1 MTKNDD
7 KRVPALRFKGFN
19 DDWAQRKL
27 KNLVS
32 FSKGK
37 GYTKNDLLS
46 NGTPILLYGMLY
58 TNYLERYSNF
68 FTYAKANLKSVYSTK
83 HEVVMPDSGETSVDI
98 ARASWV
104 DKPGVIL
111 GGGLII
117 LKPKDIIFPGFLA
130 YSLTYGKNHKDI
142 ASKAQGKSVV
152 HIHSKDLANLK
163 FFFPKNIVTQRKIC
177 NLLEEVNTYI
187 SLQQRKL
194 KQYQLIKK
202 WLCSVVFNDTVHD
215 DANILFSNRV
225 KANQLFES
233 ISKKGFK
240 DLPVLSASQEKGM
253 VFRDDISK
261 NITYTNSNLNNYKLV
276 SPGNFVVHLR
286 SFQGGFSYSNKI
298 GIASPAYTIFE
309 FKDNIKYDSIFWKE
323 KFKSYNFI
331 QLLKKVTYG
340 VRDGRSISF
349 SDFLSLYLTFPDI
362 EIQKKIGKCFKALD
376 NQISDQQCIIQ
387 QLKQLKQFLLQNM
400 FI

>member
-1 MTKNDD
+1 MNSGKDYKELN
-7 KRVPALRFKGFN
+7 KGNVPVYGT
-19 DDWAQRKL
+19 
-27 KNLVS
+27 
-32 FSKGK
+32 G
-37 GYTKNDLLS
+37 GYMM
-46 NGTPILLYGMLY
+46 I
-58 TNYLERYSNF
+58 
-68 FTYAKANLKSVYSTK
+68 
-83 HEVVMPDSGETSVDI
+83 SVDHALSHKDAVGI
-98 ARASWV
+98 GRKGSINKPQYLKAPFWTV
-104 DKPGVIL
+104 DTLFFMTTKENNNLEFI
-111 GGGLII
+111 
-117 LKPKDIIFPGFLA
+117 
-130 YSLTYGKNHKDI
+130 YSLSQTINWKKYDESTGLPSLSKNTINNISIKTPSYFEQKKIGKIISQID
-142 ASKAQGKSVV
+142 
-152 HIHSKDLANLK
+152 
-163 FFFPKNIVTQRKIC
+163 T
-177 NLLEEVNTYI
+177 LL

>member
-1 MTKNDD
+1 MTKIDD

-27 KNLVS
+27 GKL
-32 FSKGK
+32 SKIKSGQTPSSHDNSNYYPPQINWIRTGDLTNSK
-37 GYTKNDLLS
+37 IISVDKLLS
-46 NGTPILLYGMLY
+46 KKGA
-58 TNYLERYSNF
+58 E
-68 FTYAKANLKSVYSTK
+68 K
-83 HEVVMPDSGETSVDI
+83 
-98 ARASWV
+98 
-104 DKPGVIL
+104 
-111 GGGLII
+111 
-117 LKPKDIIFPGFLA
+117 
-130 YSLTYGKNHKDI
+130 LT
-142 ASKAQGKSVV
+142 V
-152 HIHSKDLANLK
+152 
-163 FFFPKNIVTQRKIC
+163 FPKNTVVIAMYGGFNQIGRTGLLTFPSTINQALAAISPNPLINSNFLLQLLNKNIYTWRRVAASSRKDPNITKKDIE
-177 NLLEEVNTYI
+177 NQKFDFPSLFEQEKI
-187 SLQQRKL
+187 SKLISLIDKLITLQQRKL

>member
-7 KRVPALRFKGFN
+7 KRIPALRFKGFN

-27 KNLVS
+27 GDYITVNKIKNKENNHFIPYSISNKWGFIPQEKQFGEGNTYSKTNKATNYIVEPNTFAYNPARINVGSIAYQNNQFPVIVSSLYEIFKAKKNLNDEFLMNWFKTEKFTRQIQKLQEGGVRQYFFIDKMQES
-32 FSKGK
+32 RITIPFISEQEEISK
-37 GYTKNDLLS
+37 TLNQIS
-46 NGTPILLYGMLY
+46 N
-58 TNYLERYSNF
+58 
-68 FTYAKANLKSVYSTK
+68 
-83 HEVVMPDSGETSVDI
+83 
-98 ARASWV
+98 
-104 DKPGVIL
+104 
-111 GGGLII
+111 LI
-117 LKPKDIIFPGFLA
+117 K
-130 YSLTYGKNHKDI
+130 
-142 ASKAQGKSVV
+142 
-152 HIHSKDLANLK
+152 
-163 FFFPKNIVTQRKIC
+163 
-177 NLLEEVNTYI
+177 
-187 SLQQRKL
+187 LQQRKL

-349 SDFLSLYLTFPDI
+349 SDFLSLYLAFPDI

>member
-1 MTKNDD
+1 MTKIDD

-19 DDWAQRKL
+19 DDWAQQEL
-27 KNLVS
+27 KDLVS
-32 FSKGK
+32 FYSGLTYHPEDIKSTGVFVIRS
-37 GYTKNDLLS
+37 S
-46 NGTPILLYGMLY
+46 NIKHGQLVNADNVYVDP
-58 TNYLERYSNF
+58 
-68 FTYAKANLKSVYSTK
+68 KSVNSTYVRK
-83 HEVVMPDSGETSVDI
+83 
-98 ARASWV
+98 
-104 DKPGVIL
+104 
-111 GGGLII
+111 
-117 LKPKDIIFPGFLA
+117 KDIIVVVRNGSRNLI
-130 YSLTYGKNHKDI
+130 GKHAQVHNDI
-142 ASKAQGKSVV
+142 SKSVIGAFMTGIRSNNNDFISALFDSDKFRKE
-152 HIHSKDLANLK
+152 IHKNLGATINQITTGEFK
-163 FFFPKNIVTQRKIC
+163 KMIFPTPQTLNEKEKIG
-177 NLLEEVNTYI
+177 NLISQINSLV

-215 DANILFSNRV
+215 DTNILFSNRV

-261 NITYTNSNLNNYKLV
+261 NITYTNNNLNNYKLV
-276 SPGNFVVHLR
+276 FPGNFVVHLR
-286 SFQGGFSYSNKI
+286 SFQGGFSYSDKI
-298 GIASPAYTIFE
+298 GIASPAYTIFG
-309 FKDNIKYDSIFWKE
+309 FKDNIKYDPIFWKE

-376 NQISDQQCIIQ
+376 NQTSDQQCIIQ

>member
-7 KRVPALRFKGFN
+7 KRIPALRFKGFN
-19 DDWAQRKL
+19 DDWAQHKL
-27 KNLVS
+27 RNILIVNSGKDYKELN
-32 FSKGK
+32 KGNVPVYGTG
-37 GYTKNDLLS
+37 GYMM
-46 NGTPILLYGMLY
+46 I
-58 TNYLERYSNF
+58 
-68 FTYAKANLKSVYSTK
+68 
-83 HEVVMPDSGETSVDI
+83 SVDHALSHKDAVGI
-98 ARASWV
+98 GRKGSINKPQYLKAPFWTV
-104 DKPGVIL
+104 DTLFFMTTKENNNLEFI
-111 GGGLII
+111 
-117 LKPKDIIFPGFLA
+117 
-130 YSLTYGKNHKDI
+130 YSLSQTINWKKYDESTGLPSLSKNTINNISIKTPSYFEQKKIGKIISQID
-142 ASKAQGKSVV
+142 
-152 HIHSKDLANLK
+152 
-163 FFFPKNIVTQRKIC
+163 T
-177 NLLEEVNTYI
+177 LL

>member
-1 MTKNDD
+1 MKILT
-7 KRVPALRFKGFN
+7 
-19 DDWAQRKL
+19 WAQQEL
-27 KNLVS
+27 KDLVS
-32 FSKGK
+32 FYSGLTYHPEDIKSTGVFVIRS
-37 GYTKNDLLS
+37 S
-46 NGTPILLYGMLY
+46 NIKHGQLVNADNVYVDP
-58 TNYLERYSNF
+58 
-68 FTYAKANLKSVYSTK
+68 KSVNSTYVRK
-83 HEVVMPDSGETSVDI
+83 
-98 ARASWV
+98 
-104 DKPGVIL
+104 
-111 GGGLII
+111 
-117 LKPKDIIFPGFLA
+117 KDIIVVVRNGSRNLI
-130 YSLTYGKNHKDI
+130 GKHAQVHNDI
-142 ASKAQGKSVV
+142 SKSVIGAFMTGIRSNNNDFISALFDSDKFRKE
-152 HIHSKDLANLK
+152 IHKNLGATINQITTGEFK
-163 FFFPKNIVTQRKIC
+163 KMIFPTPQTLNEKEKIG
-177 NLLEEVNTYI
+177 NLISQINSLV

-215 DANILFSNRV
+215 DTNILFSNRV

-276 SPGNFVVHLR
+276 FPRNFVVHLR
-286 SFQGGFSYSNKI
+286 SFQGGFSYSDKI
-298 GIASPAYTIFE
+298 GITSPAYTIFG
-309 FKDNIKYDSIFWKE
+309 FKDNIKYDPIFWKE

-376 NQISDQQCIIQ
+376 NQTSDQQCIIQ

>member
-1 MTKNDD
+1 MD
-7 KRVPALRFKGFN
+7 K
-19 DDWAQRKL
+19 
-27 KNLVS
+27 
-32 FSKGK
+32 
-37 GYTKNDLLS
+37 LLS
-46 NGTPILLYGMLY
+46 KKGA
-58 TNYLERYSNF
+58 E
-68 FTYAKANLKSVYSTK
+68 K
-83 HEVVMPDSGETSVDI
+83 
-98 ARASWV
+98 
-104 DKPGVIL
+104 
-111 GGGLII
+111 
-117 LKPKDIIFPGFLA
+117 
-130 YSLTYGKNHKDI
+130 LT
-142 ASKAQGKSVV
+142 V
-152 HIHSKDLANLK
+152 
-163 FFFPKNIVTQRKIC
+163 FPKNTVVIAMYGGFNQIGRTGLLTFPSTINQALAAISPNPLINSNFLLQLLNKNIYTWRRVAASSRKDPNITKKDIE
-177 NLLEEVNTYI
+177 NQKFDFPSLFEQEKI
-187 SLQQRKL
+187 SKLISLIDKLITLQQRKL

-349 SDFLSLYLTFPDI
+349 SDFLSLYLAFPDI